1 MSFVVVCPGCRRPV
15 SVDERLAGRAARCP
29 CCAMAFEVPAPPTR
43 PVPASAVRRNPTP
56 RPRPAR
62 APTPSSPDFDD
73 PEPSRRPKMLLLGLL
88 SVVLVGLIVLVPVL
102 GVGVYLMRDQW
113 ASAPPKDS
121 KASQRTEVARVEKP
135 ATPPDKPALKDK
147 PLAVQREQPRE
158 KPAESPL
165 SKRTPEPAAKRDAD
179 LEPTPREE
187 APKSEPAP
195 KTQTPKPTTPPK
207 VEPAK
212 VESPKAEPPKD
223 EPAKAE
229 PSKIKPVPKVEEAKP
244 EKPEKTKPT
253 AAPPRAEVAKADA
266 PPKTETRREEPPP
279 REEAPAAKPA
289 APLPPQR
296 RLSGDEIFSRLV
308 KSSVLIMNGQGWGSG
323 SLIHAERRLILTN
336 YHVVGDNRTVD
347 VSFPCYDNSGKLIV
361 DGDYYLRAYQDRKF
375 LRGTVLRR
383 AKDRDLAVVRLDKLP
398 EDIPALKLAAHSA
411 STGQTVYS
419 VGNAGAS
426 DARWQFVTGTVRQV
440 HHYNWDVQVGR
451 KNLSFDADIVETTS
465 PTNPGDSGGP
475 LVNDRLQLVA
485 VTQGANVRA
494 RELSIFIDI
503 GEVKKLLKECDVNLA
518 DVVASPDDG
527 PEGLADAA
535 TIAELIKHLH
545 DEDTRMRV
553 EAAQRLAAIGPEAKA
568 AAPALKK
575 LLKSDDEPEVRR
587 NAARALGRLGPEMR
601 NKVRRDVFAALLD
614 SDNEVRL
621 AVLQAL
627 ANLGAP
633 EEGELEKLLSFLHD
647 ARRRHEN
654 KACASVLKVLAGFGP
669 EAKEAVGDLR
679 ELLKYENREVR
690 TQALATLRKI
700 GPAAAEAA
708 PDLVEFLKESDSSVR
723 LQAALALL
731 ALDPQAAGPGREALS
746 ALILTLRPETID
758 EIKNATYQEGVKE
771 TRALLIKIGQ
781 PAAER
786 LLRAIEGEFR
796 ASRRRAEAS
805 ALNAAAREAALKIIA
820 DIGPKAYSN
829 RMLTALV
836 ELQRNDPSRAVRDA
850 AQEAHIKIQGGN

>member
-1 MSFVVVCPGCRRPV
+1 
-15 SVDERLAGRAARCP
+15 
-29 CCAMAFEVPAPPTR
+29 MAFEVPAPPTR
-43 PVPASAVRRNPTP
+43 PVPASAVRRNPAP
-56 RPRPAR
+56 RPRP
-62 APTPSSPDFDD
+62 APTPSSPDFDY

-102 GVGVYLMRDQW
+102 GVGVYLLRDQW

-135 ATPPDKPALKDK
+135 AAPPDKPAPKDK
-147 PLAVQREQPRE
+147 PLAVKGEQPRE
-158 KPAESPL
+158 KPAESSLP
-165 SKRTPEPAAKRDAD
+165 KRSPEPAPKRDAE
-179 LEPTPREE
+179 LEPTPHEE
-187 APKSEPAP
+187 TPKTEPAP
-195 KTQTPKPTTPPK
+195 KAETPKPAAPAK

-212 VESPKAEPPKD
+212 VESPKTAPPKD

-229 PSKIKPVPKVEEAKP
+229 PPKIKPMPKVEEAKP
-244 EKPEKTKPT
+244 DKPEKTKPT
-253 AAPPRAEVAKADA
+253 ATPPRTDVAKADP
-266 PPKTETRREEPPP
+266 PPKTDTRREEPPR
-279 REEAPAAKPA
+279 REEAPAIKTA
-289 APLPPQR
+289 APLPPER

-308 KSSVLIMNGQGWGSG
+308 KSSVLIMNGKGWGSG

-336 YHVVGDNRTVD
+336 YHVVGDNSTVD

-361 DGDYYLRAYQDRKF
+361 DGDYYLRAYQDKKF
-375 LRGTVLRR
+375 LRGTVLKR

-398 EDIPALKLAAHSA
+398 EDTPALKLAAHSA

-426 DARWQFVTGTVRQV
+426 EARWQFVTGTVRQV

-451 KNLSFDADIVETTS
+451 KILSFDADIVETTS

-475 LVNDRLQLVA
+475 LVNDKLQLVA
-485 VTQGANVRA
+485 VTQGANVKA

-503 GEVKKLLKECDVNLA
+503 GEVKNLLKQCDVNLA

-535 TIAELIKHLH
+535 TIADLIKHLH
-545 DEDTRMRV
+545 DEDTRVRA
-553 EAAQRLAAIGPEAKA
+553 EAARRLAAIGPEAKA

-587 NAARALGRLGPEMR
+587 NAALALGRLGPEMR
-601 NKVRRDVFAALLD
+601 NKVRRDVFAALRD
-614 SDNEVRL
+614 SDNEVRQ

-633 EEGELEKLLSFLHD
+633 EEHELEKLLSFLHD
-647 ARRRHEN
+647 ARRRQEN
-654 KACASVLKVLAGFGP
+654 KACVYALKVLAGFGP
-669 EAKEAVGDLR
+669 QAKEAVSDLR
-679 ELLKYENREVR
+679 ELLKSENREVR
-690 TQALATLRKI
+690 AQVLATLRKI

-708 PDLVEFLKESDSSVR
+708 PDLVEFLKDSDPSVR
-723 LQAALALL
+723 MQAALALL
-731 ALDPQAAGPGREALS
+731 ALDPQAAGSGREALS
-746 ALILTLRPETID
+746 VLILTLRPETAAELKD
-758 EIKNATYQEGVKE
+758 ATYQERVKE
-771 TRALLIKIGQ
+771 TRALLVKIGQ

-820 DIGPKAYSN
+820 DIGPNAYSN

-836 ELQRNDPSRAVRDA
+836 ELQRSDPSRAVRDA